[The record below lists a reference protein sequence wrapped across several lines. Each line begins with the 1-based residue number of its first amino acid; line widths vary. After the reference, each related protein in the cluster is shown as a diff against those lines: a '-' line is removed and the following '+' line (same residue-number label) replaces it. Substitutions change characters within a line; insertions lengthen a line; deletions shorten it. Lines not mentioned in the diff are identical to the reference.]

1 MKELPR
7 GIRNNNPGNVERTS
21 ERWLGMSEEQSDT
34 RFMVFKTPEYGIR
47 CLQRLLINYQ
57 ERHQINTI
65 RKIIDR
71 WAPSVENNTSAYVWH
86 ISRIT
91 GFDPDESLDLL
102 DKYTNIA
109 ITKAIVRHE
118 NGEPKSYNR
127 NEWYDDATYE
137 RSAVMAGFAPEPKDL
152 AKSRTM
158 IGGAVAVATGATAVI
173 AETIAVATDGVI
185 QPQDVSTIT
194 SVLGSLIG
202 PAAIAAVSPYM
213 SLAAVIFMMYARW
226 DDSRKKLR

>member
-21 ERWLGMSEEQSDT
+21 ERWLGMSENQSDT
-34 RFMVFKTPEYGIR
+34 RFIVFKTPEYGIR

-86 ISRIT
+86 VSRLT

-102 DKYTNIA
+102 DKHINVSV
-109 ITKAIVRHE
+109 TKAIIRHE

-127 NEWYDDATYE
+127 KEWYDDATYE
-137 RSAVMAGFAPEPKDL
+137 RASVMAGFAPEPKDL

-158 IGGAVAVATGATAVI
+158 IGGGVAVASG
-173 AETIAVATDGVI
+173 GV
-185 QPQDVSTIT
+185 
-194 SVLGSLIG
+194 
-202 PAAIAAVSPYM
+202 AIAAQAVEAASGGIVQPGDVHTILEMLGTVLGPTLIASVSPYL
-213 SLAAVIFMMYARW
+213 SIAAVVYMMYARW
-226 DDSRKKLR
+226 DDARRKLR

>member
-21 ERWLGMSEEQSDT
+21 ERWLGMADNQTDN
-34 RFMVFKTPEYGIR
+34 RFLVFSTPEHGIR

-57 ERHQINTI
+57 ERHNINTI

-102 DKYTNIA
+102 DKYTNVA

-118 NGEPKSYNR
+118 NGEPKSYGR

-137 RSAVMAGFAPEPKDL
+137 RSSVMAGFAPEPKNL
-152 AKSRTM
+152 TKSRTI
-158 IGGAVAVATGATAVI
+158 IGGTVAAASGSVAII
-173 AETIAVATDGVI
+173 AESLSTATDGALQV
-185 QPQDVSTIT
+185 QDVTTLASIISSIVEPASFATI
-194 SVLGSLIG
+194 
-202 PAAIAAVSPYM
+202 SPYV
-213 SLAAVIFMMYARW
+213 SIVAIVYMMYARW
-226 DDSRKKLR
+226 DDARRKLR

>member
-102 DKYTNIA
+102 DKYTNVA

-118 NGEPKSYNR
+118 NGEPKSYGR

-137 RSAVMAGFAPEPKDL
+137 RSSVMAGFAPEPKDL

-158 IGGAVAVATGATAVI
+158 IGGVAAVASGGVAVAANAIST
-173 AETIAVATDGVI
+173 ATDGVI
-185 QPQDVSTIT
+185 QPQDVTAVT
-194 SVLGSLIG
+194 SIVGDLLGPSLI
-202 PAAIAAVSPYM
+202 ASVSPYI
-213 SLAAVIFMMYARW
+213 SIASILFMMWARW
-226 DDSRKKLR
+226 DDARRKLR

>member
-21 ERWLGMSEEQSDT
+21 ERWLGMSDNQTDN
-34 RFMVFKTPEYGIR
+34 RFLVFNTPEYGIR

-57 ERHQINTI
+57 ERHNINTI

-86 ISRIT
+86 VSRLT

-102 DKYTNIA
+102 DKHINISV
-109 ITKAIVRHE
+109 TKAIIRHE
-118 NGEPKSYNR
+118 NGEPRSWDRK
-127 NEWYDDATYE
+127 EWYDDVTYE
-137 RSAVMAGFAPEPKDL
+137 RASVMAGFAPEPKDL

-158 IGGAVAVATGATAVI
+158 IGGVTAVASGGVAIAAQAVE
-173 AETIAVATDGVI
+173 AASGGVVQPEDVNTILEMLGTVLGPTL
-185 QPQDVSTIT
+185 IT
-194 SVLGSLIG
+194 SV
-202 PAAIAAVSPYM
+202 SPYL
-213 SLAAVIFMMYARW
+213 SLAAVIYMMYARW
-226 DDSRKKLR
+226 DDARRKLR